1 LHRSQSFED
10 GKRACEV
17 ADDASGP
24 AVCTHLHLAVLE
36 VIAPLEQGLEVESG
50 DAQLLL
56 RATVR
61 ADAQQNEEDV

>member
-1 LHRSQSFED
+1 M
-10 GKRACEV
+10 

-56 RATVR
+56 RPTVR